1 MSEQLFADAD
11 VSLARLEG
19 VDGADVVQTSAR
31 HEAAGR
37 GVGTRHHPA
46 GAEGDGVDLGRV

>member
-19 VDGADVVQTSAR
+19 VDGADVVQTSAS
-31 HEAAGR
+31 HETAGR